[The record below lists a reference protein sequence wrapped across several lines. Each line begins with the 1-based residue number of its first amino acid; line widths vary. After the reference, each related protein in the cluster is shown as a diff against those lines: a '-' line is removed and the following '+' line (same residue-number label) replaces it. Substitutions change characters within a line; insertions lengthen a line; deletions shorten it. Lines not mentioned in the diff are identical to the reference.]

1 MERIGITT
9 ERERSGERPWKKIA
23 ERERS
28 GERTVG
34 ERERSGERDSI
45 KIALSDERQ
54 YGRSRSAP
62 MLCSYS

>member
-1 MERIGITT
+1 V
-9 ERERSGERPWKKIA
+9 

-34 ERERSGERDSI
+34 ERELSGERDSI
-45 KIALSDERQ
+45 KIGLSDERQ

-62 MLCSYS
+62 MLWQVGIAIPDHFPNPGIRDWR